1 METKNPNEAVIKD
14 LQWLQMEHSFIV
26 SPHCPRGGGL
36 YLGWKKE
43 VDITI
48 HASAHNFIDTKIS
61 HKGVSF
67 QASFI
72 YGEPDHTK
80 RREVWDAISNLNMST
95 EEPWFLT
102 RDFNEIVDNSEKSGG
117 PVGAEETFCNVRS
130 FLSQNDLFDLKHS
143 GNFLSWRGKRH
154 SHTVHCRPD
163 RAMSNSAWI
172 DLFLSCRSQYLQFE
186 ASDHRP
192 LLTFLDPTRKKGKR
206 LFRYDRR
213 LRDNPEVKKSI
224 TDIWNS
230 FPHLPVRVK
239 LTKCRQAI
247 SNWSR
252 EFQINSKKTIEDLRS
267 KLEATMSAFDPRDDL
282 IHDINLQL
290 LKAYKAE
297 EEFWK
302 QRSRQLWLTL
312 GDNNTGYF
320 HAITNGRK
328 AKNRLTVI
336 EDDEG
341 TAWFE
346 EKEVFTVISQYY
358 TKLFTS
364 YSTNGSVVINKAL
377 FQKLTPEY
385 ERGTSQATLSVR
397 NKRSHVRYSS
407 G

>member
-1 METKNPNEAVIKD
+1 MIV
-14 LQWLQMEHSFIV
+14 QWLQMEHSFIV

-36 YLGWKKE
+36 Y
-43 VDITI
+43 
-48 HASAHNFIDTKIS
+48 
-61 HKGVSF
+61 
-67 QASFI
+67 
-72 YGEPDHTK
+72 
-80 RREVWDAISNLNMST
+80 LNMST

-192 LLTFLDPTRKKGKR
+192 LLTFLDP
-206 LFRYDRR
+206 
-213 LRDNPEVKKSI
+213 
-224 TDIWNS
+224 
-230 FPHLPVRVK
+230 VRVK
-239 LTKCRQAI
+239 LKKCRQAI

-290 LKAYKAE
+290 LKA
-297 EEFWK
+297 
-302 QRSRQLWLTL
+302 
-312 GDNNTGYF
+312 
-320 HAITNGRK
+320 
-328 AKNRLTVI
+328 VI